1 MYTYTRHKTSIRP
14 RSVVLDFP
22 LKVCFFVLM
31 SVTLYSFDF
40 HYFDF
45 FNLFVNVFLLFKQQP
60 KRHFFRD
67 FYIKPTIFTKLLD
80 ARKGEVVL
88 LQPKEVLLRAK
99 RVSV

>member
-1 MYTYTRHKTSIRP
+1 MAGTFRKWPFKAIIWQAQNQFVEACTYTRHKTSIRP

-60 KRHFFRD
+60 ISFE
-67 FYIKPTIFTKLLD
+67 IKKINI
-80 ARKGEVVL
+80 
-88 LQPKEVLLRAK
+88 
-99 RVSV
+99 

>member
-60 KRHFFRD
+60 ISFEIKKINIKMTFFSR
-67 FYIKPTIFTKLLD
+67 FLH
-80 ARKGEVVL
+80 
-88 LQPKEVLLRAK
+88 
-99 RVSV
+99 